1 MLGRLTEANQLLEEI
16 LKGLNNY
23 LEKKRLYFPR
33 FFFLSNDELLEILSQ
48 TRNVH
53 AVQPHLS
60 KCFDAIKRI
69 EFTSEKNSREI
80 IAMISSE
87 GERVDFS
94 ESVFAEGNVEFW
106 LSNIEKMMVKS
117 LYDLTKKAWQEY
129 PEDGRK
135 RNQWLFDYPA
145 QPVLTIDQV
154 MWTNG
159 CQSAISEIEKGKNK
173 RALEEFRDFSNE

>member
-1 MLGRLTEANQLLEEI
+1 
-16 LKGLNNY
+16 
-23 LEKKRLYFPR
+23 
-33 FFFLSNDELLEILSQ
+33 
-48 TRNVH
+48 
-53 AVQPHLS
+53 
-60 KCFDAIKRI
+60 
-69 EFTSEKNSREI
+69 
-80 IAMISSE
+80 MISSE

-135 RNQWLFDYPA
+135 RNHWLFDYPA

-173 RALEEFRDFSNE
+173 RALEEFRDFSNEQINAMVGLVRGELTGMQRTEMGALIVLDVHALTVVQNMIAINVNNMNNFEWTRQLRYYWEEDVDDCVAR